1 MSGLQHE
8 TKCKEFKMSQRV
20 PATEKIKESSL
31 KGPSRE
37 ECVRLLYPKSIASDK
52 KQILYKVI
60 EKMYNCR
67 REVILWH

>member
-1 MSGLQHE
+1 MSELQHE
-8 TKCKEFKMSQRV
+8 TKCKEFKMSQL
-20 PATEKIKESSL
+20 KIKESSL